1 MSESTSP
8 ENTSSEGG
16 LPVKTFSAVLDELI
30 PARGSALPGAGG
42 LGLGAF
48 VADQLGEAA
57 PLVAGAL
64 ADLDARAEAAGAP
77 DFASL
82 DAGDRGELLRAVA
95 GAHPGFLETLIF
107 HLYAGYYH
115 HPQVM
120 EALGLEGRPPFPK
133 GYPLE
138 LGDLDL
144 LDPVRQRPPLYRE
157 V

>member
-1 MSESTSP
+1 MSESTS
-8 ENTSSEGG
+8 SEGAASESG
-16 LPVKTFSAVLDELI
+16 LPAKTFAAVLDEVI

-48 VADQLGEAA
+48 VADQLGEAV
-57 PLVAGAL
+57 PVVAGAL
-64 ADLDARAEAAGAP
+64 ADLDARAQAAGAA

-82 DAGDRGELLRAVA
+82 DAGARGEMLRAVA
-95 GAHPGFLETLIF
+95 SAHPGFLEALIF

-120 EALGLEGRPPFPK
+120 EALGLEGRPPFPE

-144 LDPVRQRPPLYRE
+144 LDPVRQRPRLYRE
-157 V
+157 A